1 MRFAPDR
8 IDILC
13 GWPYRLSIVILLSAF
28 ALPAQPQNRCS
39 ASGRMGGEKFT
50 ANNCAAALYGK
61 SVAIWFNANP
71 ISVQEVVEFQASAE
85 VPDKKEGKQRTLVL
99 IKFCPGGGAT
109 KASATAVKVI
119 DLHTNHAKSPLYG
132 IQWTV
137 KSPRDFKAGRSPT
150 ANLLAQVVTQG
161 MRSGEL
167 RQDDVWEIVFEMGA
181 MSHGLI
187 MLYLG
192 GRIDTTPARFRA
204 LYRRSFRRYIHGIH
218 S

>member
-13 GWPYRLSIVILLSAF
+13 GWSYRLSIAILLSTLAV
-28 ALPAQPQNRCS
+28 AAQAQNRCS
-39 ASGRMGGEKFT
+39 ASGRLGGEKFT
-50 ANNCAAALYGK
+50 ANNCAAAVYGK
-61 SVAIWFNANP
+61 SVAIWFNENP
-71 ISVQEVVEFQASAE
+71 ISVQELGEFQASAE

-137 KSPRDFKAGRSPT
+137 KSPRDFKAGTMTGEIKPAGTLVGKIAGSWGKT
-150 ANLLAQVVTQG
+150 TFNLDFDVKLPAKEAT
-161 MRSGEL
+161 SG
-167 RQDDVWEIVFEMGA
+167 VGCG
-181 MSHGLI
+181 S
-187 MLYLG
+187 
-192 GRIDTTPARFRA
+192 
-204 LYRRSFRRYIHGIH
+204 
-218 S
+218 